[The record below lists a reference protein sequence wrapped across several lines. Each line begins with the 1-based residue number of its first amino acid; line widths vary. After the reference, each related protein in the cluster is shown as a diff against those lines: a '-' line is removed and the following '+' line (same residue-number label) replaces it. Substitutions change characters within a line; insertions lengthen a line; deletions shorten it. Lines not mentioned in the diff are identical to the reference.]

1 VYHDEAL
8 GVKELWANSHK
19 MEAWRKTRSYA
30 YCVAVSHQTRSPSP
44 FLLYRI
50 DRDWLTFAFF
60 LCCGGIQDFNKAQS
74 SNPIKGFDVLHQL
87 YRLRY
92 AKKMADTE
100 TITIM
105 RVLAENT
112 KSYEQ
117 CVEVNFASFFCTLC
131 SGVDNS
137 LLSLFCF
144 GVVSCYH
151 T

>member
-50 DRDWLTFAFF
+50 DRDWLTFF